1 MTYIIAVWVP
11 PHRERSVVPTRN
23 FTPRLSS
30 LSTYLSRTIGGSGT
44 CTKYASVV
52 CTNIWIFM
60 KDASTISRRYSTIA
74 VDRCQ
79 WPTRV
84 VPMRSIA
91 ITIQACGKRCVGR
104 VPLRLSFPHTLLFF
118 LFQLRTMLFHLH
130 SLFTS
135 RALHAYATVSI
146 CSTEFLFLPSL
157 LFTRFLRFTV
167 CPLCFF
173 LSSRTPPSLFSQL
186 SFDHAESRSP
196 FPLPIFLKIFH
207 LIRSQANQLCSKEII
222 GFFRDFRD
230 QMFLSLN
237 KCREKI
243 LYLH

>member
-30 LSTYLSRTIGGSGT
+30 LSTYLSRTIEGSGT

-91 ITIQACGKRCVGR
+91 ITIQACGKCCVGR
-104 VPLRLSFPHTLLFF
+104 VPLRLSFPLPLLFF
-118 LFQLRTMLFHLH
+118 YFSFEQCFSIYIRCLHRARSTHRDCFYLFNWVSFLALSLVYSFSTFYSLSLMLF
-130 SLFTS
+130 S
-135 RALHAYATVSI
+135 
-146 CSTEFLFLPSL
+146 EFSNTPFL
-157 LFTRFLRFTV
+157 V
-167 CPLCFF
+167 
-173 LSSRTPPSLFSQL
+173 FSA
-186 SFDHAESRSP
+186 FIWPRRIP
-196 FPLPIFLKIFH
+196 FPLSASDIPENFPLDTKSSESALFERNNR
-207 LIRSQANQLCSKEII
+207 LFPR
-222 GFFRDFRD
+222 
-230 QMFLSLN
+230 LSGSN
-237 KCREKI
+237 VSFA
-243 LYLH
+243 

>member
-84 VPMRSIA
+84 IPMRSIA

-104 VPLRLSFPHTLLFF
+104 VPLRLSFPHSLLFF

-135 RALHAYATVSI
+135 RALHASRL
-146 CSTEFLFLPSL
+146 FLFVQLS
-157 LFTRFLRFTV
+157 FFS
-167 CPLCFF
+167 CPLSCLLVFYVLQSVPYVFF
-173 LSSRTPPSLFSQL
+173 LSSRAPFLVFSA
-186 SFDHAESRSP
+186 FIWSRRIP
-196 FPLPIFLKIFH
+196 FPPL
-207 LIRSQANQLCSKEII
+207 R
-222 GFFRDFRD
+222 FRYFWK
-230 QMFLSLN
+230 FSTWYEVKHN
-237 KCREKI
+237 
-243 LYLH
+243 

>member
-84 VPMRSIA
+84 IPMRSIA

-104 VPLRLSFPHTLLFF
+104 VPLHLSFPHSLLFF
-118 LFQLRTMLFHLH
+118 YFSFEQCFSIYIRCLHHARSTHRDCFYLFNWVSFLAL
-130 SLFTS
+130 SLVYSFSTF
-135 RALHAYATVSI
+135 
-146 CSTEFLFLPSL
+146 CSLSL
-157 LFTRFLRFTV
+157 M
-167 CPLCFF
+167 FF
-173 LSSRTPPSLFSQL
+173 FWVLEPPSLFSQL
-186 SFDHAESRSP
+186 SFDHAESR
-196 FPLPIFLKIFH
+196 FPLYASDISENFPLDTK
-207 LIRSQANQLCSKEII
+207 SSII
-222 GFFRDFRD
+222 SSVR
-230 QMFLSLN
+230 
-237 KCREKI
+237 KK
-243 LYLH
+243 

>member
-84 VPMRSIA
+84 IPMRSIA

-104 VPLRLSFPHTLLFF
+104 VPLRLSFPHSLLFF
-118 LFQLRTMLFHLH
+118 FISASNNAFP
-130 SLFTS
+130 FTFAVYIT
-135 RALHAYATVSI
+135 RAPRIATVSI

-157 LFTRFLRFTV
+157 LFTRFLRFAV

-173 LSSRTPPSLFSQL
+173 LSSRAPFLVFSA
-186 SFDHAESRSP
+186 FIWSRRIP
-196 FPLPIFLKIFH
+196 FPPLH
-207 LIRSQANQLCSKEII
+207 
-222 GFFRDFRD
+222 FRYFWK
-230 QMFLSLN
+230 FSTWYEVKHN
-237 KCREKI
+237 
-243 LYLH
+243 

>member
-11 PHRERSVVPTRN
+11 SHRERSVVPTRN

-30 LSTYLSRTIGGSGT
+30 LSTYLSRTIEGSGT

-104 VPLRLSFPHTLLFF
+104 VPLRLSFPHPLLFF

-135 RALHAYATVSI
+135 RALHASRL
-146 CSTEFLFLPSL
+146 FLF
-157 LFTRFLRFTV
+157 V
-167 CPLCFF
+167 
-173 LSSRTPPSLFSQL
+173 QL
-186 SFDHAESRSP
+186 SFFSCPLSCLLVFYVLQSVPYVFFWVLEH
-196 FPLPIFLKIFH
+196 PLPCFLSFH
-207 LIRSQANQLCSKEII
+207 LTTPNPVPPFRFRYFWKFSTWYEVKRI
-222 GFFRDFRD
+222 GSVR
-230 QMFLSLN
+230 
-237 KCREKI
+237 KK
-243 LYLH
+243 

>member
-84 VPMRSIA
+84 IPMRSIA

-104 VPLRLSFPHTLLFF
+104 VPLRLSFPHSLLFF

-135 RALHAYATVSI
+135 RALHASRL
-146 CSTEFLFLPSL
+146 FLFVQLS
-157 LFTRFLRFTV
+157 FFS
-167 CPLCFF
+167 CPLSCLLVFYVLQSVPYVFF
-173 LSSRTPPSLFSQL
+173 LSSRAPFLVFSA
-186 SFDHAESRSP
+186 FIWSRRIP
-196 FPLPIFLKIFH
+196 FPP
-207 LIRSQANQLCSKEII
+207 LC
-222 GFFRDFRD
+222 FRYFWK
-230 QMFLSLN
+230 FSTWYEVKHN
-237 KCREKI
+237 
-243 LYLH
+243 

>member
-84 VPMRSIA
+84 IPMRSIA

-104 VPLRLSFPHTLLFF
+104 VPLRLSFPHSLLFF

-135 RALHAYATVSI
+135 RALHASRL
-146 CSTEFLFLPSL
+146 FLFVQLS
-157 LFTRFLRFTV
+157 FFS
-167 CPLCFF
+167 CPLSCLLVFYVLQSVPYVFF
-173 LSSRTPPSLFSQL
+173 LSSRAPFLVFSA
-186 SFDHAESRSP
+186 FIWSRRIP
-196 FPLPIFLKIFH
+196 FPPLRFRYFWKFSTWYSSIT
-207 LIRSQANQLCSKEII
+207 QA
-222 GFFRDFRD
+222 
-230 QMFLSLN
+230 
-237 KCREKI
+237 
-243 LYLH
+243 